1 MFIELIMT
9 ITILIPKFFTL
20 IRWTEKRDIV
30 QRKDIYKFFNI
41 RRLELY

>member
-9 ITILIPKFFTL
+9 IIILIPKFFRL
-20 IRWTEKRDIV
+20 LRWTEKRDIV

-41 RRLELY
+41 RKLELY